1 MSAVRLLSLKRM
13 ALKCLKLFASS
24 SCNSI
29 HVNLSFA
36 DAIDVNHDFVVVTAG
51 LHSTCIG
58 TVSQSVGKVFKNS
71 EVQLL
76 WRKEYS
82 MCISVVIFKDHSSAA
97 TSFLPQRKADDCM
110 QCAGQVF

>member
-1 MSAVRLLSLKRM
+1 MVLLPLIMFSLVIAVVAILMLMSAVRLLSLKRV

-36 DAIDVNHDFVVVTAG
+36 DAIDVNHDFAVVTAG

-58 TVSQSVGKVFKNS
+58 TV
-71 EVQLL
+71 
-76 WRKEYS
+76 R
-82 MCISVVIFKDHSSAA
+82 
-97 TSFLPQRKADDCM
+97 
-110 QCAGQVF
+110 